1 MYSLGIDSDLVI
13 VVTSTR
19 LPISLTIVAVPKVSA
34 LEGARVDCIRK
45 HLLTCK
51 GAGYCVTTLY

>member
-34 LEGARVDCIRK
+34 LEGVDCTRK

>member
-34 LEGARVDCIRK
+34 LERVDCIRK
-45 HLLTCK
+45 DLLTCK
-51 GAGYCVTTLY
+51 GAGYCVTTL

>member
-1 MYSLGIDSDLVI
+1 MYSSGIDSDLVI

-34 LEGARVDCIRK
+34 LEGVDYIRK

-51 GAGYCVTTLY
+51 GAGYCVTTL

>member
-34 LEGARVDCIRK
+34 LERVDCIRK
-45 HLLTCK
+45 DLPTCK
-51 GAGYCVTTLY
+51 GAGYCVTTL

>member
-19 LPISLTIVAVPKVSA
+19 LPISLTIVAVPKMST
-34 LEGARVDCIRK
+34 LEGVDCIRK

>member
-19 LPISLTIVAVPKVSA
+19 LPISLTTVAVSRVSA
-34 LEGARVDCIRK
+34 LEGVDCIRK

-51 GAGYCVTTLY
+51 GGVYCVTTL